1 MHINGRIALIVL
13 AFAGLISSCSRPI
26 AKFTYN
32 GDLEAP
38 ATIQFEN
45 QSENSE
51 SYEWDFGDGTLSTDS
66 LPAHRY
72 SSSGNYLVQ
81 LKAKKG
87 KKERVS
93 EQRIVINAPEICLVE
108 LETEFG
114 NMIIHLYD
122 ATPQHRD
129 NFVKLVEENFYE
141 GLLFHRVI
149 DGFMIQGGDPKS
161 KNARPKAPLGS
172 GGPGYQVPAEF
183 MDTLVHVKGALAA
196 ARIGGPSNPEKK
208 SSGSQFYIVQGT
220 PVTAPMLDRM
230 EAGKGRRY
238 SKALRARYLES
249 GGSPQLDWE
258 YTVFG
263 QVVEGLDV
271 IDKIAAVKTDGRDR
285 PANDVKMK
293 IRVIK

>member
-1 MHINGRIALIVL
+1 MPVNGRVALVFL
-13 AFAGLISSCSRPI
+13 VFAGLFSSCSRPI
-26 AKFTYN
+26 AKFTYS
-32 GDLEAP
+32 GALEAP

-51 SYEWDFGDGTLSTDS
+51 SYEWDFGDGNTSSDS

-72 SSSGNYLVQ
+72 GSSGNYLVQ

-93 EQRIVINAPEICLVE
+93 EQRIVINAPEQCLVE

-161 KNARPKAPLGS
+161 KNARPKAALGS

-196 ARIGGPSNPEKK
+196 ARIGGPSNPQKK

-238 SKALRARYLES
+238 SKTLREVYTEN

-263 QVVEGLDV
+263 QVIEGLDV
-271 IDKIAAVKTDGRDR
+271 IDKIAKVETDGRDR
-285 PANDVKMK
+285 PVQDVKMK
-293 IRVIK
+293 IRLIK